1 MFSNFQSIGYEIFY
15 PFFPIVIIVI
25 SLLALVLFWVNR
37 KVFIKPF
44 KNVSNISLLILFLII
59 ISFVLIC
66 VSNGL
71 NFKFFNASDCEW
83 MEFNVARNLL
93 LGDESAFN
101 QLPDRIVS
109 PVILAFGFRIF
120 GFNPLVASLLNLFLA
135 VLSIFLIFLLSQ
147 IIFDNEKISLFSSF
161 IYAFAPLT
169 LVYTSLRMGDPTTV
183 GFFLLLFV
191 ITAILSFRHHKF
203 SLHILTLVFFTLASQ
218 TKLEYFILIFPY
230 IICFIV
236 FKEYKHFSYKK
247 VIILIILFFI
257 FSSPFFVS
265 NIHFRK
271 SCVSGWCGYP
281 SQTFHSGKIYSY
293 TLPLTGVLDKVIKTL
308 GNERFSINYL
318 IYDIPNFV
326 KFWFSQRFIFVS
338 SLIFSGMLFSFKR
351 YKKET
356 LFIFLSFLFI
366 SVVYLADCI
375 FYEERLAVPTYGLI
389 IVFAG
394 FALSLFLTKILPKMK
409 IKKLIEIFII
419 ILAILIALFLWY
431 FNSRDVNKFD
441 SYKTYSSCNIF
452 NDYNHL
458 QYIVDYYGLS
468 PINSYVI
475 VPHHSERQMLQFLG
489 YETDCLTDLVVSDYF
504 QDRQKFLD
512 SFVLPMSKTKNNYF
526 IYTWNCETLAE
537 TSDICNFVKDNY
549 TKKQI
554 GQMDEYEIYL
564 LKEKG
569 Q

>member
-25 SLLALVLFWVNR
+25 SLLALVLLWKNR
-37 KVFIKPF
+37 KVFIEPF
-44 KNVSNISLLILFLII
+44 KNVSNVSLLVLSLIL

-66 VSNGL
+66 VFNGL
-71 NFKFFNASDCEW
+71 NLEFFNASDCEW

-109 PVILAFGFRIF
+109 PIILAFGFRIL

-135 VLSIFLIFLLSQ
+135 VLSIFLVFLLSQ
-147 IIFDNEKISLFSSF
+147 IIFNNEKISLFSSF
-161 IYAFAPLT
+161 IYAFAPFT

-203 SLHILTLVFFTLASQ
+203 SLYILTLIFFALASQ

-230 IICFIV
+230 IFCFII
-236 FKEYKHFSYKK
+236 FKEYKYLSYKK
-247 VIILIILFFI
+247 IVVLIILFLL
-257 FSSPFFVS
+257 FSSPFFIS

-293 TLPLTGVLDKVIKTL
+293 TLPLTGAIDKVIKTL
-308 GNERFSINYL
+308 ANERFSINYL
-318 IYDIPNFV
+318 VYDMPNFV
-326 KFWFSQRFIFVS
+326 KFWFSNNFVFVS
-338 SLIFSGMLFSFKR
+338 SLIFLGMLSSFRR

-389 IVFAG
+389 IVFSG
-394 FALSLFLTKILPKMK
+394 FALNLFFERIPKK
-409 IKKLIEIFII
+409 IKKKKLVEIFII
-419 ILAILIALFLWY
+419 ILVILIALFSWY
-431 FNSRDVNKFD
+431 FNSGNVNKFN
-441 SYKTYSSCNIF
+441 SYKDYSSTNIF
-452 NDYNHL
+452 NGYDHL
-458 QYIVDYYGLS
+458 RHIVNYYDLS
-468 PINSYVI
+468 PIDSYLI

-489 YETDCLTDLVVSDYF
+489 YETNCLTDLVISDYF

-512 SFVLPMSKTKNNYF
+512 SFVLPISKTKNNYF
-526 IYTWNCETLAE
+526 IYTWNC
-537 TSDICNFVKDNY
+537 
-549 TKKQI
+549 
-554 GQMDEYEIYL
+554 
-564 LKEKG
+564 
-569 Q
+569 